1 MSEVVKYLNNLLID
15 NDTIIVAVSGGPDS
29 MALLSL
35 LLEIKNN
42 KNINIICAHVNHN
55 SGRMGQDEEE
65 EYVKSF
71 SNKNN
76 IIFESYKIDEYKES
90 NFEMEARSKR
100 YSFFDELVK
109 KYNAKYVFTAHHGD
123 DLVET
128 ILMRIVRGS
137 TLKGYTGFLKEL
149 DCGNYKIIRPFISL
163 TKDDLINYLDKSNIK
178 YYTDNSNYDDKHT
191 RNRYRKYILP
201 KLKEE
206 NKEVHKKFLKFS
218 ETLEQYDRYI
228 KNEAKKIMK
237 DIYINN
243 KLDLIKFNKLDKL
256 IKDNIFYI
264 ILDDIYGDNINDIN
278 DNHINL
284 IYDLINSDKSNS
296 YINLPDNMKAV
307 KSYNYLEIKNNTNY
321 NEYNI
326 LFENEIEL
334 PNNSKIY
341 IIDKTDSDSNYVCRL
356 NYNDIKLPLYIRTIK
371 ENDRIDLKG
380 FNGSK
385 KIKDIFI
392 NSKIPLDIRKI
403 YPIVVD
409 SNDKILWLPGLKK
422 SKIDKTKDEKY
433 DIILK
438 YEEEQNE

>member
-163 TKDDLINYLDKSNIK
+163 TKDDLINYLDKFNIK
-178 YYTDNSNYDDKHT
+178 YYTDN
-191 RNRYRKYILP
+191 
-201 KLKEE
+201 
-206 NKEVHKKFLKFS
+206 
-218 ETLEQYDRYI
+218 
-228 KNEAKKIMK
+228 
-237 DIYINN
+237 
-243 KLDLIKFNKLDKL
+243 
-256 IKDNIFYI
+256 
-264 ILDDIYGDNINDIN
+264 
-278 DNHINL
+278 
-284 IYDLINSDKSNS
+284 
-296 YINLPDNMKAV
+296 
-307 KSYNYLEIKNNTNY
+307 
-321 NEYNI
+321 
-326 LFENEIEL
+326 
-334 PNNSKIY
+334 
-341 IIDKTDSDSNYVCRL
+341 
-356 NYNDIKLPLYIRTIK
+356 
-371 ENDRIDLKG
+371 
-380 FNGSK
+380 
-385 KIKDIFI
+385 
-392 NSKIPLDIRKI
+392 
-403 YPIVVD
+403 
-409 SNDKILWLPGLKK
+409 
-422 SKIDKTKDEKY
+422 
-433 DIILK
+433 
-438 YEEEQNE
+438 